1 VTTDGGVAADGGLA
15 AAGNGVTATG
25 NGMAAAGGGGVI
37 HDLGYR
43 RYDGP
48 RLGRAG
54 IIRALYWHSLR
65 SAFGIGRGAKAKI
78 VPILVFIALC
88 LPAIVNAISVAQNP
102 GSTPIVDYDTYTYRL
117 RTLVMLIFVAAQ
129 APELV
134 SRDLRSHVLP
144 LYYSRPLR
152 RLDYPLAKYIAFTA
166 ACLLVIEIPLI
177 ILYLGNILSAGGGS
191 VVWDQTKALIPGLG
205 VGVLWAVLLAAIGLV
220 LASFTGRR
228 AYATGLIAIYFFLT
242 WILATILVNVATHGA
257 GVGPPGAP
265 GAPLSASL
273 GARLPGLISPFTVL
287 DGVRQWLGGTNPGPI
302 PDPGNAG
309 WAYGLMFLIL
319 LGGSLGGLAARY
331 RKVGAS

>member
-1 VTTDGGVAADGGLA
+1 VTTDGSVAAAGGGVASAGNGVA
-15 AAGNGVTATG
+15 AAGN
-25 NGMAAAGGGGVI
+25 GGVI

-43 RYDGP
+43 RYEGQ
-48 RLGRAG
+48 RLGRPA

-65 SAFGIGRGAKAKI
+65 SAFGIGRGARAKI
-78 VPILVFIALC
+78 VPIFAFILMC
-88 LPAIVNAISVAQNP
+88 LPAIVNAVSVAQHP
-102 GSTPIVDYDTYTYRL
+102 GSAPIVDYDTYTYRL
-117 RTLVMLIFVAAQ
+117 RSLIMLIFVAAQ

-166 ACLLVIEIPLI
+166 ACLLLIEIPLI
-177 ILYLGNILSAGGGS
+177 ILYLGNVLSAGGGS
-191 VVWDQTKALIPGLG
+191 AVWHQTKELIPGLG
-205 VGVLWAVLLAAIGLV
+205 VGALWAVLLAAIGLV

-242 WILATILVNVATHGA
+242 WILATILVNVASHGA
-257 GVGPPGAP
+257 GVGPAGPPGVQ
-265 GAPLSASL
+265 LSASL
-273 GARLPGLISPFTVL
+273 GARLAGLISPFTVL

-302 PDPGNAG
+302 PNPGGAG
-309 WAYGLMFLIL
+309 WAYGLMFVIL
-319 LGGSLGGLAARY
+319 LGVSLGGLAARY

>member
-1 VTTDGGVAADGGLA
+1 VTSDGGVSAAAGVT
-15 AAGNGVTATG
+15 AAGNGV
-25 NGMAAAGGGGVI
+25 AAAGGGGVI

-43 RYDGP
+43 RYEGQ
-48 RLGRAG
+48 RLGRPA

-65 SAFGIGRGAKAKI
+65 SAFGVGRGAKAKI
-78 VPILVFIALC
+78 VPILVFIAMC
-88 LPAIVNAISVAQNP
+88 LPAIVNAVAMAQHP
-102 GSTPIVDYDTYTYRL
+102 GQTPIVDYDTYTYRL

-144 LYYSRPLR
+144 LYYSRPMR
-152 RLDYPLAKYIAFTA
+152 RLDYPLAKYLAFTA
-166 ACLLVIEIPLI
+166 ACLLVVEIPLI

-191 VVWDQTKALIPGLG
+191 AVWHQTKALIPGLG

-242 WILATILVNVATHGA
+242 WILATILVNIASHGA
-257 GVGPPGAP
+257 GLGPPGPP
-265 GAPLSASL
+265 GSELNASL

-287 DGVRQWLGGTNPGPI
+287 DGVRRWLGGTNPGPI
-302 PDPGNAG
+302 PNPGGAG

-319 LGGSLGGLAARY
+319 LGVSLGGLAARY
-331 RKVGAS
+331 RRVGAS

>member
-1 VTTDGGVAADGGLA
+1 MTTDGSVASAGGVAS
-15 AAGNGVTATG
+15 AGNGV
-25 NGMAAAGGGGVI
+25 AAAGGGGVI

-43 RYDGP
+43 RYEGQ
-48 RLGRAG
+48 RLGRPG

-65 SAFGIGRGAKAKI
+65 SAFGIGRGARAKI
-78 VPILVFIALC
+78 VPILAFIVMC
-88 LPAIVNAISVAQNP
+88 LPAIVNAVSVAQHP
-102 GSTPIVDYDTYTYRL
+102 GSAPIVDYDTYTYRL

-144 LYYSRPLR
+144 LYYSRPMR
-152 RLDYPLAKYIAFTA
+152 RLDYPLAKYLAFTA

-191 VVWDQTKALIPGLG
+191 AVWHQTKALIPGLG

-242 WILATILVNVATHGA
+242 WILATILVNIATHG
-257 GVGPPGAP
+257 VGPG
-265 GAPLSASL
+265 GVPLGTSL
-273 GARLPGLISPFTVL
+273 GARLSGLISPFTVL
-287 DGVRQWLGGTNPGPI
+287 DGVRQWLGGTSPGPI
-302 PDPGNAG
+302 PNPGDVG
-309 WAYGLMFLIL
+309 WLYGLMFLIL
-319 LGGSLGGLAARY
+319 LGVSLGGLAARY

>member
-1 VTTDGGVAADGGLA
+1 VTTDGGVAAAGSVA
-15 AAGNGVTATG
+15 AAGNGV
-25 NGMAAAGGGGVI
+25 AAAGGGGVI

-48 RLGRAG
+48 RLGRAA

-78 VPILVFIALC
+78 VPILVFIAMC
-88 LPAIVNAISVAQNP
+88 LPAIVNAIAMAQHP
-102 GSTPIVDYDTYTYRL
+102 GQTPVVDYDTYTYRL

-144 LYYSRPLR
+144 LYYSRPMR
-152 RLDYPLAKYIAFTA
+152 RLDYPLAKYLAFTA

-191 VVWDQTKALIPGLG
+191 AVWHQTKALIPGLG
-205 VGVLWAVLLAAIGLV
+205 VGALWAVLLAAIGLV

-228 AYATGLIAIYFFLT
+228 AYATGMIAIYFFLT
-242 WILATILVNVATHGA
+242 WILATILVNIASQGA
-257 GVGPPGAP
+257 GTGPPGPPGSELNAP
-265 GAPLSASL
+265 L
-273 GARLPGLISPFTVL
+273 GARLYGLISPFTVL
-287 DGVRQWLGGTNPGPI
+287 DGVRRWLGGTNPGPI
-302 PDPGNAG
+302 PNPGGAG

-319 LGGSLGGLAARY
+319 LGVSLGGLAARY
-331 RKVGAS
+331 RRVGAS